1 MVIIIKW
8 LPQCDEL
15 IVSMRAG
22 RGESLSPATAAA
34 GGFLHELGT
43 GRYRG
48 VKSSCPMA
56 PVLAG
61 TDYPALVLQTAPAI
75 TKVEPKSALVKYSF
89 LWFAGP
95 RLSVLKTQSRYDG
108 KRM

>member
-48 VKSSCPMA
+48 VKSSCP
-56 PVLAG
+56 
-61 TDYPALVLQTAPAI
+61 Y
-75 TKVEPKSALVKYSF
+75 
-89 LWFAGP
+89 GP
-95 RLSVLKTQSRYDG
+95 GPGRDRLSCPGPANGTSSR
-108 KRM
+108 

>member
-22 RGESLSPATAAA
+22 RGGSPRGCLSPAAAAA
-34 GGFLHELGT
+34 GDCLHEFGT

-61 TDYPALVLQTAPAI
+61 TDYPALVLQTAPAVA
-75 TKVEPKSALVKYSF
+75 KVEPKSALVKYSF
-89 LWFAGP
+89 W
-95 RLSVLKTQSRYDG
+95 
-108 KRM
+108 